1 MALEDVI
8 SVVKGIIG
16 GFNINT
22 SSLAS
27 TLALVGLIILGILA
41 ASYLVMGLIKLGKT
55 IWNMKVKEFVLMM
68 VILGAVFIAIAMIIP

>member
-8 SVVKGIIG
+8 GVIEGIIG

-27 TLALVGLIILGILA
+27 TLAMVGLIILGILA